1 MKLLKAIIVIAYL
14 GLSLIFYSINPITLS
29 AAPFVVET
37 SKDGIQKA
45 QIIVDTYS
53 YTPNHLVVVVN
64 RPVELIL
71 KSVAWVVPH
80 NFIIKVPEVGLDIN
94 QEVPA
99 GQSITIRFTPNK
111 EGRFKF
117 LCDKKLL
124 FFKSHQEKGMEGILE
139 VKGSD

>member
-1 MKLLKAIIVIAYL
+1 MRPFNITIFSIGLLTILSSVI
-14 GLSLIFYSINPITLS
+14 PISLS
-29 AAPFVVET
+29 AAPFIVET
-37 SKDGIQKA
+37 SSDGVQRA
-45 QIIVDTYS
+45 EIIVDTYS

-64 RPVELIL
+64 RPVELTL

-80 NFIIKVPEVGLDIN
+80 NFILKVPEEGLDIN
-94 QEVPA
+94 KDVPA

-117 LCDKKLL
+117 YCNKKLL

-139 VKGSD
+139 VKVSD